1 MPRRAM
7 TGNIRPYQYTTD
19 RGQKRWRARVDIG
32 TSADGKRRRKTVT
45 ARTYGEA
52 QRKVT
57 QLLEEIRTTGAPVN
71 RNIRLGEYAAGWLE
85 QRAHDVDPK
94 TYTGYRTMI
103 TKHCADWAGTP
114 IAQITPS
121 VVQQIISSAKAY
133 DQRGRV
139 KGAASVSARKQLRTV
154 LNQVMQ
160 AALANGLILSNPVAA
175 VRPPRK
181 KDDMTAERGAFS
193 VPELKEILRVASSMP
208 VEQGAVWWWRFLTGM
223 RQGEILGA
231 TWDMYDSKAHVY
243 TVDWKLQALP
253 YEHGCR
259 ALPGGGWACGY
270 KRAGS
275 CTDKRFRVPD
285 GYDMIHL
292 SGAWCLSRPK
302 SRTGRL
308 VPIIPALAAV
318 MDRYRAATK
327 SWPNPYNLIF
337 RQPDGGPIDPKQDNK
352 AFAALLEAAGLDP
365 AQHTGHETRHSVIT
379 LLAAQGVDFQ
389 LIQEIVGHS
398 SPQMVAHYRHA
409 GEAERAR
416 AMASIGQPLGLTD
429 RPV

>member
-1 MPRRAM
+1 
-7 TGNIRPYQYTTD
+7 
-19 RGQKRWRARVDIG
+19 
-32 TSADGKRRRKTVT
+32 
-45 ARTYGEA
+45 
-52 QRKVT
+52 
-57 QLLEEIRTTGAPVN
+57 
-71 RNIRLGEYAAGWLE
+71 
-85 QRAHDVDPK
+85 
-94 TYTGYRTMI
+94 
-103 TKHCADWAGTP
+103 
-114 IAQITPS
+114 
-121 VVQQIISSAKAY
+121 
-133 DQRGRV
+133 
-139 KGAASVSARKQLRTV
+139 
-154 LNQVMQ
+154 
-160 AALANGLILSNPVAA
+160 
-175 VRPPRK
+175 
-181 KDDMTAERGAFS
+181 
-193 VPELKEILRVASSMP
+193 
-208 VEQGAVWWWRFLTGM
+208 
-223 RQGEILGA
+223 
-231 TWDMYDSKAHVY
+231 
-243 TVDWKLQALP
+243 
-253 YEHGCR
+253 
-259 ALPGGGWACGY
+259 
-270 KRAGS
+270 
-275 CTDKRFRVPD
+275 
-285 GYDMIHL
+285 MIHL

-318 MDRYRAATK
+318 MDRYQAATK

>member
-1 MPRRAM
+1 M
-7 TGNIRPYQYTTD
+7 
-19 RGQKRWRARVDIG
+19 
-32 TSADGKRRRKTVT
+32 
-45 ARTYGEA
+45 
-52 QRKVT
+52 
-57 QLLEEIRTTGAPVN
+57 L
-71 RNIRLGEYAAGWLE
+71 
-85 QRAHDVDPK
+85 
-94 TYTGYRTMI
+94 
-103 TKHCADWAGTP
+103 
-114 IAQITPS
+114 
-121 VVQQIISSAKAY
+121 
-133 DQRGRV
+133 
-139 KGAASVSARKQLRTV
+139 
-154 LNQVMQ
+154 
-160 AALANGLILSNPVAA
+160 
-175 VRPPRK
+175 
-181 KDDMTAERGAFS
+181 
-193 VPELKEILRVASSMP
+193 
-208 VEQGAVWWWRFLTGM
+208 
-223 RQGEILGA
+223 
-231 TWDMYDSKAHVY
+231 
-243 TVDWKLQALP
+243 DWKLQALP
-253 YEHGCR
+253 YEHGCKP
-259 ALPGGGWACGY
+259 LPSGDWACGY

-275 CTDKRFRVPD
+275 CPDKRFRVPD

-318 MDRYRAATK
+318 MDRYQAATK